1 MNKFAICLAIVV
13 FVSNPGFGQNVN
25 ATLGG
30 TVADSTGA
38 VLPGAT
44 VTVTGIDT
52 GVKTTT
58 VSNES
63 GAYQF
68 PSLQAGNYRVSA
80 ELPGFQEFVYQRV
93 TLDVAAQVRLN
104 FNLSV
109 EGGATNVDVAVAES
123 PLLAT
128 TATIGGVITG
138 QQILD
143 LPLIDQSATSLALT
157 QPQFAGGI
165 GTGVTVAGGA
175 TLALLTTVNGIS
187 VSNTRLDRAGGLQS
201 FQLTQSVDMVEE
213 VKVVSSPA
221 DAESGRAL
229 GQVQMIVRS
238 GTNQLHGSIVD
249 GVRNT
254 AFNANTFW
262 NNFRSLPRQDL
273 KRNQYAARLGGPIRK
288 NRTFFFG
295 LYAGNRQVSSAASTA
310 TVLTQQ
316 ARTGNFRFF
325 PGAINANASATTNP
339 TVDMN
344 GNPIQPA
351 TATGALHAVSVFG
364 PDANRLN
371 PDATGLIQKYVNMTP
386 LPNDFTVGDG
396 LNTAGYTWQVPSFSN
411 SDQYTGKVDHFINQ
425 NNHLNVV
432 VTYQHDSYTSTAPIY
447 PAVKAVG
454 VSQVH
459 SMFVS
464 LNLAS
469 TLRPNLLNEFKA
481 GFQHPDLNQVSGTR
495 AYPDVYPSSNNVLF
509 TPTFLSFTSPIPG
522 NIDSELIDPV
532 YTVGDSLSW
541 THGRHAFKMGLQ
553 ADSMSS
559 NSFNINNNFVPAV
572 ALGAGNTA
580 VQGISNIAGLAAQ
593 NQTLA
598 TNLLTDLTGS
608 VSSITQGFGVADGR
622 NPAWIPYPN
631 RRAWHQR
638 DASAFFKDDFK
649 PTTNLTLNF
658 GIRWDFAGV
667 PWDSWGRTPAPIGG
681 FSGLFG
687 ISGTNFN
694 NAMWSPG
701 ASAGA
706 LTQIQTVGPHS
717 AHTDQQLYKDYYR
730 GFEPALGLSW
740 SIPYFGKDKTVFRAG
755 YTWTR
760 PMSQSFLGIDGSV
773 PSFGTSATVSP
784 VAAAFL
790 NSVNLP
796 LAPTFTNPLQTWPIN
811 DKTQNISTYD
821 PNFMPPVVQSFNAS
835 LERQITPS
843 LTIAIRYVGN
853 KSTHLPG
860 GYDLN
865 WPDVFENGIAD
876 ATNLTTLGGN
886 APLFDRILM
895 GVNVPGVGIVDG
907 KTITGSQALRA
918 YTGTFGFLASNS
930 AASLASFF
938 NTTLALQPAATAVRG
953 GVLAN
958 AGLPANFVS
967 VNPQYSRASFTCA
980 CLNAFYNSGDFEI
993 QKRLSH
999 GITLQSNFVWAKN
1012 MQLNG
1017 TSRNARNL
1025 NLDRTQGGQRYT
1037 FKASGTYQVPVGRGQ
1052 KFLNGSSGIG
1062 GVASKVVGGWQTG
1075 GILTLN
1081 SGSYLAITCGGNP
1094 IGGAINTCTSLIP
1107 LPKDPGHIIKNSTG
1121 VVYYDSS
1128 IIGQTTDPYCGSL
1141 TTQQN
1146 LQSRCTFKAM
1156 TYNGQT
1162 LFANSAQGTLG
1173 TMANV
1178 TNWTGP
1184 GLFDLDMNLLKR
1196 FTVREGITGEF
1207 RLDGIA
1213 ITNTPHFTNPNL
1225 AVNGTTF
1232 GRISAPSSNGSNSFT
1247 TPAPF
1252 FGNRVFVANLRV
1264 SF

>member
-1 MNKFAICLAIVV
+1 MNKIAICIAISALLASQA
-13 FVSNPGFGQNVN
+13 FAQNVN
-25 ATLGG
+25 ATVGG
-30 TVADSTGA
+30 TVTDSTGA

-44 VTVTGIDT
+44 VTISGIDT

-58 VSNES
+58 ISNES

-68 PSLQAGNYRVSA
+68 SSLQAGNYRVAA
-80 ELPGFQEFVYQRV
+80 ELPGFQEFVYGRV
-93 TLDVAAQVRLN
+93 TLDVGAQLRLN
-104 FNLSV
+104 FTLSV
-109 EGGATNVDVAVAES
+109 AGGATNVEVAVAES

-128 TATIGGVITG
+128 TATVGGVING

-143 LPLIDQSATSLALT
+143 LPLIDQSASSLALT

-165 GTGVTVAGGA
+165 GTGVSVAGGS
-175 TLALLTTVNGIS
+175 TISLLTTVNGIS

-201 FQLTQSVDMVEE
+201 FQLTQSVDLVEE
-213 VKVVSSPA
+213 VKVISSPA

-238 GTNQLHGSIVD
+238 GTNQFHGSAVD
-249 GVRNT
+249 GIRNT
-254 AFNANTFW
+254 ALNANTFW
-262 NNFRSLPRQDL
+262 NNFRGLPRQDL

-288 NRTFFFG
+288 NKTFFFV

-316 ARTGNFRFF
+316 ARDGNFRFF
-325 PGAINANASATTNP
+325 PGAINANASATSNP
-339 TVDMN
+339 TVDSN
-344 GNPIQPA
+344 GNPVQPA
-351 TATGALHAVSVFG
+351 TATGPLQTISVF
-364 PDANRLN
+364 NRDPN
-371 PDATGLIQKYVNMTP
+371 RPAADPTGLIQKYVGMTP

-411 SDQYTGKVDHFINQ
+411 SDQFTGKIDHYLSQ
-425 NNHLNVV
+425 NHHLNVV
-432 VTYQHDSYTSTAPIY
+432 LTNQHDWYTSTAPIY
-447 PAVKAVG
+447 PAIKAIG

-459 SMFVS
+459 SWFAS

-469 TLRPNLLNEFKA
+469 TLKTNLLNEFKA

-495 AYPDVYPSSNNVLF
+495 AYPGVYPSSNSVLF
-509 TPTFLSFTSPIPG
+509 TPGFSSFTSPIPG

-532 YTVGDSLSW
+532 YTVGDTLSW
-541 THGRHAFKMGLQ
+541 THGRHAFKVGFQ

-559 NSFNINNNFVPAV
+559 NSFNINNNFVPSV
-572 ALGAGNTA
+572 SLGAGNTA
-580 VQGISNIAGLAAQ
+580 VQGISNIAGLLAQ

-598 TNLLTDLTGS
+598 TSLLTDLTGS
-608 VSSITQGFGVADGR
+608 VASITQGFGVADGR

-649 PTTNLTLNF
+649 PTSNLTLNF
-658 GIRWDFAGV
+658 GVRWDYAGA
-667 PWDSWGRTPAPIGG
+667 PWDSWGRTPAPVGG

-687 ISGTNFN
+687 ISGTTFN
-694 NAMWSPG
+694 NALWSPG
-701 ASAGA
+701 ASAGT
-706 LTQIQTVGPHS
+706 LTRIQTVGPHS
-717 AHTDQQLYKDYYR
+717 ANPGLQLYHDYYK
-730 GFEPALGLSW
+730 GFEPAVGLSW
-740 SIPYFGKDKTVFRAG
+740 SIPYFGKDTTVFRAG
-755 YTWTR
+755 YAWAR
-760 PMSQSFLGIDGSV
+760 PMSQSFLTIDGSV
-773 PSFGTSATVSP
+773 PSFGTTATFSP
-784 VAAAFL
+784 VSAAFL

-796 LAPTFTNPLQTWPIN
+796 LSPTFSNPLQTWPVN

-821 PNFMPPVVQSFNAS
+821 PNFVPPVVQSFNAS

-843 LTIAIRYVGN
+843 LTLAIRYVGN
-853 KSTHLPG
+853 KTTHLPG

-865 WPDVFENGIAD
+865 WPNVFENGIAD
-876 ATNLTTLGGN
+876 ATNITAQGGN
-886 APLFDRILM
+886 ALLFDAILN
-895 GVNVPGVGIVDG
+895 GVNVPGVGLVDG
-907 KTITGSQALRA
+907 KTLTGSQALRA

-938 NTTLALQPAATAVRG
+938 NTTLALQPAATATRG
-953 GVLAN
+953 GVLTN
-958 AGLPANFVS
+958 AGLPANFIS
-967 VNPQYSRASFTCA
+967 VNPQYNRASFTCA

-993 QKRLSH
+993 QKRFSH
-999 GITLQSNFVWAKN
+999 GVAFQSNFVWAKN

-1017 TSRNARNL
+1017 TSRNPRNL

-1037 FKASGTYQVPVGRGQ
+1037 LKASGTYQVPAGKGQ
-1052 KFLNGSSGIG
+1052 RFLNASSGIA
-1062 GVASKVVGGWQTG
+1062 GVASKALGGWQTG
-1075 GILTLN
+1075 GILTIN

-1094 IGGAINTCTSLIP
+1094 IGGANNCTSLMP
-1107 LPKDPGHIIKNSTG
+1107 LPENPGRIIKNSTG
-1121 VVYYDSS
+1121 VVFFDPAAFA
-1128 IIGQTTDPYCGSL
+1128 QAPDPYCNSL
-1141 TTQQN
+1141 TTQQG

-1156 TYNGQT
+1156 TYQGQM

-1178 TNWTGP
+1178 TNWRGP

-1196 FTVREGITGEF
+1196 FAVREGVTAEF

-1225 AVNGTTF
+1225 NINGTTF
-1232 GRISAPSSNGSNSFT
+1232 GRISAPSSNGANSFT
-1247 TPAPF
+1247 TPPPF
-1252 FGNRVFVANLRV
+1252 FGNRVFVANLRI

>member
-1 MNKFAICLAIVV
+1 MKTLALCMVIIALTATL
-13 FVSNPGFGQNVN
+13 GFGQNVN

-44 VTVTGIDT
+44 VAVTGIDT

-80 ELPGFQEFVYQRV
+80 ELPGFQEFVYERV

-109 EGGATNVDVAVAES
+109 AGDATSVEVAVAES

-128 TATIGGVITG
+128 TATVGGVITG

-157 QPQFAGGI
+157 QPQFSGGI
-165 GTGVTVAGGA
+165 GTGVSVAGGA

-201 FQLTQSVDMVEE
+201 FQLTQSVDLVEE

-238 GTNQLHGSIVD
+238 GTNQFHGSVVD
-249 GVRNT
+249 GIRNT

-262 NNFRSLPRQDL
+262 NNFRGLPRQDL
-273 KRNQYAARLGGPIRK
+273 KRNQYAARLGGPIQK
-288 NRTFFFG
+288 NKTFFFG

-316 ARTGNFRFF
+316 ARAGAFRFF
-325 PGAINANASATTNP
+325 PGAINANASATSNP
-339 TVDMN
+339 TVDAN
-344 GNPIQPA
+344 GNAVQPG
-351 TATGALHAVSVFG
+351 TATGPLQTISVFG
-364 PDANRLN
+364 RDVNRLN
-371 PDATGLIQKYVNMTP
+371 ADGTGLIQKYVNMTP

-411 SDQYTGKVDHFINQ
+411 SDQYTGKVDHYLNQ
-425 NNHLNVV
+425 KNHLNFVL
-432 VTYQHDSYTSTAPIY
+432 TYQHDSYTSTAPIY

-454 VSQVH
+454 VSQVD
-459 SMFVS
+459 SWFAS

-469 TLRPNLLNEFKA
+469 TLSANLLNEFKA

-495 AYPDVYPSSNNVLF
+495 AYPNVYPSSNGILF
-509 TPTFLSFTSPIPG
+509 TPGFSSFTSPIPG
-522 NIDSELIDPV
+522 NIDSQLIDPV
-532 YTVGDSLSW
+532 YTVGDTLSW
-541 THGRHAFKMGLQ
+541 THGRHSFKMGFQ
-553 ADSMSS
+553 ADAMSS
-559 NSFNINNNFVPAV
+559 NSFNINNNYVPSV
-572 ALGAGNTA
+572 ALGAGSTA
-580 VQGISNIAGLAAQ
+580 VQGISNISGLVAQ

-598 TNLLTDLTGS
+598 TSLLTDLTGS
-608 VSSITQGFGVADGR
+608 MASITQGFGVADGR

-638 DASAFFKDDFK
+638 DASGFFKDDFK
-649 PTTNLTLNF
+649 PTSNLTVNL
-658 GIRWDFAGV
+658 GMRWDYAGV
-667 PWDSWGRTPAPIGG
+667 PFDSWGRTPAPVGG
-681 FSGLFG
+681 FAGLFG
-687 ISGTNFN
+687 ISGTTFN
-694 NAMWSPG
+694 NALWSPG

-717 AHTDQQLYKDYYR
+717 AHPDQQLYKDYYR
-730 GFEPALGLSW
+730 GFEPAIGLSW

-760 PMSQSFLGIDGSV
+760 PMSQSFLTIDGSV
-773 PSFGTSATVSP
+773 PSFGTSATVTP
-784 VAAAFL
+784 VSAAFL

-796 LAPTFTNPLQTWPIN
+796 LSPTFTNPLQTWPIN

-835 LERQITPS
+835 LERQITSS

-853 KSTHLPG
+853 KSTHLSG

-865 WPDVFENGIAD
+865 WPNVFENGIAD
-876 ATNLTTLGGN
+876 ATNITAQGGN

-895 GVNVPGVGIVDG
+895 GVNVPGVGVVDG

-938 NTTLALQPAATAVRG
+938 NTTLALQPTATAVRG
-953 GVLAN
+953 GVLTN

-967 VNPQYSRASFTCA
+967 VNPQYNRASFTCA
-980 CLNAFYNSGDFEI
+980 CLNAFYNSGDFEV

-999 GITLQSNFVWAKN
+999 GITFQSNFVWAKN

-1017 TSRNARNL
+1017 TSRNARNW
-1025 NLDRTQGGQRYT
+1025 NLDRTEGGQKYT
-1037 FKASGTYQVPVGRGQ
+1037 LKTSGTYQIPLGKGQ
-1052 KFLNGSSGIG
+1052 KFLNASSGPS
-1062 GVASKVVGGWQTG
+1062 GVASRIAGGWQTG
-1075 GILTLN
+1075 GILTIN
-1081 SGSYLAITCGGNP
+1081 SGSYLAISCGGNP
-1094 IGGAINTCTSLIP
+1094 IGGANNCSSLMP
-1107 LPKDPGHIIKNSTG
+1107 LPGNPGRIIKNSTG
-1121 VVYYDSS
+1121 VVFFDANQF
-1128 IIGQTTDPYCGSL
+1128 GQVTDPYCNSL
-1141 TTQQN
+1141 TTQQG

-1162 LFANSAQGTLG
+1162 LFANSTQGTLG

-1178 TNWTGP
+1178 TNWRGP
-1184 GLFDLDMNLLKR
+1184 GLFDLDVNMLKR
-1196 FTVREGITGEF
+1196 FTVREGMTAEL

-1225 AVNGTTF
+1225 NVNGTTF